1 MTTARIAIVE
11 DEAIL
16 RNELSFQ
23 LQHMGYE
30 VQAFENSTQLYRA
43 MAVRKFDIV
52 ILDIGLEGEDGLSI
66 CTYLRENDRQTGIVF
81 VTARALRNDRL
92 NGLRAGADA
101 YLSKPID
108 IDELFL
114 LIQRLIERSETK
126 PAPEKFEPK
135 HEQGWCLTPDREYL
149 HCPGKMRVRMSAN
162 EVLILGALLRKP
174 GEVVA
179 GIGLAEALGMLPDE
193 YNKHRIEVI
202 ISRLREK
209 IFRETGIT
217 LPIMAKRG
225 VGYYFLA

>member
-1 MTTARIAIVE
+1 MTPARIAIVE

-16 RNELSFQ
+16 RDELSFQ

-30 VQAFENSTQLYRA
+30 VQAFENSAQLYRA

-114 LIQRLIERSETK
+114 LIQRLSDRSPARPASETWE
-126 PAPEKFEPK
+126 PAPKNVW
-135 HEQGWCLTPDREYL
+135 HLAPDREFL
-149 HCPGKMRVRMSAN
+149 HCPDKQRVRLSAN
-162 EVLILGALLRKP
+162 EVLILGTLLRKA

-179 GIGLAEALGMLPDE
+179 GIELAGALGMLPDE

-202 ISRLREK
+202 ISRLRDK
-209 IFRETGIT
+209 VLRETGLT
-217 LPIMAKRG
+217 LPIMTKRS